1 MRRLFLLPLVAVVHL
16 ALLLPTLIVAPHTG
30 GDNAAYLTLAH
41 TLLEGGGYVESWD
54 PAAPPHTKYPPVYP
68 LLLAAA
74 MALGAGSW
82 VAFKALSAG
91 AVVGTVL
98 LAFLWARRR
107 VGVWPA
113 LGIALLLALSEAFL
127 WAGSWILSEPLF
139 LLLTMGAIVALEGS
153 DARSSPRP
161 WLLALGGALAIL
173 ALFTRTA
180 GLPLVGA
187 VGVAFLLQRRWRGA
201 AAFGVAA
208 AIPLLLWWIRGRGTR
223 VGGYVS
229 EFLLVDPYRPELGP
243 VGVAGL
249 GARAW
254 ENLVGYATVHI
265 PGGLAGVRGGLVPLL
280 GIALLVL
287 AAIGWLRATR
297 RRAGVAELFAPL
309 YAVLILIWPAV
320 WSGDRFA
327 LPLYPLLLVWG
338 WEAIAAPWKGSV
350 RATRVVGGIAALLFL
365 IPAAG
370 AWGGARLLATQCR
383 EAVAR
388 GGPWACYAPP
398 VQDWV
403 EAARWA
409 GVVLPDGAVVFN
421 RKPSLHYVV
430 SGGVRSRIF
439 PFDED
444 PAAFF
449 QVAGAVGVRYL
460 VLDRLDGVSARYA
473 LPAIEAHPGRFC
485 SIMGWGDPEG
495 GQTVLLGILP
505 PAAWTAADAE
515 WEATEQV
522 TLPVCAPDYIRE
534 TPRAELPPT
543 SGRIPLLP

>member
-1 MRRLFLLPLVAVVHL
+1 MLGSVRFDTCVPVALLAPAALAGCFDCGALELGGDTGVVALLGDPVRQEPIERVYVNACPISAPRGGPRRVAV
-16 ALLLPTLIVAPHTG
+16 
-30 GDNAAYLTLAH
+30 
-41 TLLEGGGYVESWD
+41 
-54 PAAPPHTKYPPVYP
+54 
-68 LLLAAA
+68 
-74 MALGAGSW
+74 
-82 VAFKALSAG
+82 
-91 AVVGTVL
+91 
-98 LAFLWARRR
+98 
-107 VGVWPA
+107 
-113 LGIALLLALSEAFL
+113 GI
-127 WAGSWILSEPLF
+127 
-139 LLLTMGAIVALEGS
+139 
-153 DARSSPRP
+153 P
-161 WLLALGGALAIL
+161 WGPDS
-173 ALFTRTA
+173 T
-180 GLPLVGA
+180 
-187 VGVAFLLQRRWRGA
+187 
-201 AAFGVAA
+201 
-208 AIPLLLWWIRGRGTR
+208 
-223 VGGYVS
+223 
-229 EFLLVDPYRPELGP
+229 LGP
-243 VGVAGL
+243 VVEFVADLDG
-249 GARAW
+249 
-254 ENLVGYATVHI
+254 
-265 PGGLAGVRGGLVPLL
+265 RG
-280 GIALLVL
+280 
-287 AAIGWLRATR
+287 
-297 RRAGVAELFAPL
+297 
-309 YAVLILIWPAV
+309 PAV
-320 WSGDRFA
+320 SFLPYFWNSFVVPWDRVAAGESLTLDDGLLTATMSWEHRAPSAGDRFA

-370 AWGGARLLATQCR
+370 AWGGARVLATQCR

-409 GVVLPDGAVVFN
+409 GVALPDGAVVFN

-505 PAAWTAADAE
+505 PAAWTAADAQ
-515 WEATEQV
+515 WEATDQV
-522 TLPVCAPDYIRE
+522 TLPVCSSDYVRE
-534 TPRAELPPT
+534 TPRAGLPPT